1 MHTGVEWSDRDLV
14 KSCVLRGMDEFAVF
28 SAIQKAASLKKHI
41 WGGELMVL
49 FNQLAFD

>member
-1 MHTGVEWSDRDLV
+1 MNLQCS
-14 KSCVLRGMDEFAVF
+14 

-41 WGGELMVL
+41 FGELMVL